1 MKLIIDSSNLM
12 STTSVKALETHLRHG
27 AENDAVSM
35 VQGSWRGLHITV
47 KGALENGQ
55 KFSFKHIILAPY
67 ENTTRQQVMDTILPA
82 LCREFG
88 LDAAKLTIVE
98 HQKARG
104 GDPNACCL
112 HWHVMAPWY
121 NAGKNR
127 AHDFSFDFM
136 RQSKVAQLAAFKLG
150 HAFVLC
156 RHHVEIIESLRAD
169 GENACADALEA
180 AFPIGARPDNATVP
194 LPIVQA
200 AAAKGRDMIQ
210 TRSVIRMAERNTN
223 SGDEL
228 RDELKKH
235 GLLIVVGKL
244 SPPAWVVIDAT
255 SGEVV
260 GKLAGLAHCTVAKII
275 KRLGEPKNEYPLEN
289 GGADERGEVAGWR
302 REPDQFEL
310 LAGAG
315 DSGAGGPG
323 AGSQPGHGAASAE
336 VFVAALNATENDLRV
351 QAIYEKSLAL
361 AAGALVKALA
371 FWTTIETQTRTWLAS
386 LATRELPATAVVEN
400 SRKHMA
406 AADARLERYQDRLRE
421 LQGDLT
427 FAYLQPQ
434 PPAVGLAAHQ
444 ARLRKMEAQRDKIA
458 RATKRVQAERD
469 GIAKNHQQ
477 YEHYDARLQRE
488 FRAQVIEPKQE
499 YGKRILAVLNRCR
512 ALVASYPENLVLGG
526 LALFRFGLFEAQKAP
541 PDAKW
546 HVDGH
551 DGPDSPDYNSPGGDF
566 KF

>member
-1 MKLIIDSSNLM
+1 MINMIIDNSKLLSS
-12 STTSVKALETHLRHG
+12 TSIRALETHLRHG
-27 AENDAVSM
+27 AENDSVSM
-35 VQGSWRGLHITV
+35 LQGSWRGLHVTV
-47 KGALENGQ
+47 QQALANEQ
-55 KFSFKHIILAPY
+55 KFSFLHVVLAPF
-67 ENTTRQQVMDTILPA
+67 EKETTRQQATEIIVPEF
-82 LCREFG
+82 CKEFG
-88 LDAAKLTIVE
+88 IDPRIITLVE
-98 HQKARG
+98 HEKPRA
-104 GDPNACCL
+104 DYPDACPL
-112 HWHVMAPWY
+112 HWHALIPWY
-121 NAGKNR
+121 DPATGK
-127 AHDFSFDFM
+127 AHDFSFDYM
-136 RQSKVAQLAAFKLG
+136 RQSKVAQLVAFRLG
-150 HAFVLC
+150 HSFILT
-156 RHHVEIIESLRAD
+156 RHHGEIIAALRKD
-169 GENACADALEA
+169 GETACADALEA

-200 AAAKGRDMIQ
+200 AAARGLNMIE
-210 TRSVIRMAERNTN
+210 TRSVIRIAERSTNT
-223 SGDEL
+223 DQEL

-275 KRLGEPKNEYPLEN
+275 KRLGEPKHEYHLEN
-289 GGADERGEVAGWR
+289 GGADERGQDADGLG
-302 REPDQFEL
+302 EPGQLEL
-310 LAGAG
+310 LAGTG
-315 DSGAGGPG
+315 DSGAGGPN
-323 AGSQPGHGAASAE
+323 AGSFAGHGAASAE
-336 VFVAALNATENDLRV
+336 VFVAALNAAENDLRV
-351 QAIYEKSLAL
+351 QAIYDSSMAL

-371 FWTTIETQTRTWLAS
+371 FWAKIEEQTKTWLAS
-386 LATRELPATAVVEN
+386 LATRVLPATAVVEN

-406 AADARLERYQDRLRE
+406 AADARLERYQDRLRK

-427 FAYLQPQ
+427 FAYLQPV
-434 PPAVGLAAHQ
+434 PPKVGLAAHQ
-444 ARLRKMEAQRDKIA
+444 ARLRNMEAQSDKIA

-469 GIAKNHQQ
+469 SIAKNHQQ
-477 YEHYDARLQRE
+477 FENYDERLQRE

-526 LALFRFGLFEAQKAP
+526 LALFRYGLFEAQKAP

-551 DGPDSPDYNSPGGDF
+551 DDGPDYNSPGGDF